1 MGDVGRLLR
10 RYVRGF
16 CGQLGSTV
24 RKDVYCLSGDHRC
37 LDRKTFPGPSS
48 AHMINSEELR
58 KLVVEGRI
66 PLETNLSARET
77 WWRRTKLKATHI
89 VFEIVEPQQGAL
101 KLKLSFFKPK
111 EVRNDKLIGSKFE
124 VSVPVEQL
132 GNLLEPSEPS
142 AGIVPLYR
150 DANGHPLP
158 GLARMM

>member
-1 MGDVGRLLR
+1 M
-10 RYVRGF
+10 
-16 CGQLGSTV
+16 
-24 RKDVYCLSGDHRC
+24 YCLSGDHRC

-101 KLKLSFFKPK
+101 KLKLSFFKPE

-132 GNLLEPSEPS
+132 GNLLEPSEAS

-150 DANGHPLP
+150 DANGHPIARP
-158 GLARMM
+158 GKNDVNTVSWQHCRACR